1 MDARAPIAVLWA
13 MRAVVLTVGEEDP
26 NVIAGCR
33 ALGADTVVTTA
44 RPSLAA
50 ARLAEAAGLRYI
62 PFLSTRDVDR
72 LLTDSEYRAEVRA
85 IPGIAGF
92 HYMNDQIVEGYTSAF
107 EQERAYTILKSLF
120 PAAIVIHPTRLDLL
134 ATDATFA
141 DLYVRPEFTDYVA
154 PYFYPVASTVLGP
167 QQEDDPWEERLAY
180 LLGLLQP
187 RIPSGKPVLPVLQ
200 AFEQDGYPVGPDL
213 ASRQL
218 DVYRRV
224 LAGHREPRGVLVG
237 RRHGA
242 AAGPGRA
249 SGAAVGDPP
258 ALRGP
263 AAEARA
269 ASGAGAAARRRRAD
283 YLFAPVPFRL
293 ASMSSRLLRFVSMMT
308 PVRSAAC

>member
-1 MDARAPIAVLWA
+1 MDARAPIAVLWV

-26 NVIAGCR
+26 NVIAGVR

-62 PFLSTRDVDR
+62 PFLSTQDVDR
-72 LLTDSEYRAEVRA
+72 LLIDSGYRAAVTA

-134 ATDATFA
+134 ATDPTFA
-141 DLYVRPEFTDYVA
+141 DLCVRPEFTDYVA

-180 LLGLLQP
+180 LLGLLRP
-187 RIPSGKPVLPVLQ
+187 RVPSGKPVLPVLQ
-200 AFEQDGYPVGPDL
+200 AFEQDGYPVGADL

-218 DVYRRV
+218 DVYREV
-224 LAGHREPRGVLVG
+224 WPDIANLA
-237 RRHGA
+237 A
-242 AAGPGRA
+242 FWW
-249 SGAAVGDPP
+249 GDGTAP
-258 ALRGP
+258 LRGIGERPVLRAGFRRLFAGLLPRP
-263 AAEARA
+263 APRPVPERPR
-269 ASGAGAAARRRRAD
+269 AAAR
-283 YLFAPVPFRL
+283 
-293 ASMSSRLLRFVSMMT
+293 
-308 PVRSAAC
+308 

>member
-13 MRAVVLTVGEEDP
+13 MRAVVLTVGQEDP
-26 NVIAGCR
+26 NVIAGVR

-50 ARLAEAAGLRYI
+50 SNLAQAAGLKYI
-62 PFLSTRDVDR
+62 PFLSTLDIDR
-72 LLTDSEYRAEVRA
+72 LLTDSDYRAAVSA

-134 ATDATFA
+134 ATDPTFA
-141 DLYVRPEFTDYVA
+141 DLYVRHEFTDYVT

-167 QQEDDPWEERLAY
+167 QQEDDPWEERLAF
-180 LLGLLQP
+180 LLGLLAP

-200 AFEQDGYPVGPDL
+200 AFEQDGYAVRADL

-218 DVYRRV
+218 DVYQKV
-224 LAGHREPRGVLVG
+224 WPDIANLAAFWWGDGTAPLRGLG
-237 RRHGA
+237 ER
-242 AAGPGRA
+242 
-249 SGAAVGDPP
+249 P
-258 ALRGP
+258 ALR
-263 AAEARA
+263 
-269 ASGAGAAARRRRAD
+269 SGFRR
-283 YLFAPVPFRL
+283 LFAGLLPRPAPRVVPERPRAL
-293 ASMSSRLLRFVSMMT
+293 GR
-308 PVRSAAC
+308 